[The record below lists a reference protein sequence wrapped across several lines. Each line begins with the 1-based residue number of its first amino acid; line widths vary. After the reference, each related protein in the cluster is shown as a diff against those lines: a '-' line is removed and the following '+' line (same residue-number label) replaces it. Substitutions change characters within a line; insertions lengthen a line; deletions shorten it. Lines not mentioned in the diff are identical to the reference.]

1 MMVRIYKVEWKA
13 WVYAHSDMRNSNVY
27 LWCLQKVSSAPQ
39 IYFPQKMVNSFPNS
53 EAELKNKG
61 EKNPHPHHDNN
72 VEC

>member
-1 MMVRIYKVEWKA
+1 
-13 WVYAHSDMRNSNVY
+13 MRNSNVY

-61 EKNPHPHHDNN
+61 EKILLFIMIIMLSARYPPTGP
-72 VEC
+72 VALLSRCFLYP